1 MRPQRK
7 CYVYTAHTMNYKYST
22 IVYANSL
29 KQARTYGYLE
39 AKRVMG
45 THARIQRD
53 EIYENT

>member
-7 CYVYTAHTMNYKYST
+7 SYVYTAHTMNYKYST
-22 IVYANSL
+22 TVYATSL

-45 THARIQRD
+45 HHARIQRD
-53 EIYENT
+53 ECHEHP